1 MNKKFYFDMDAL
13 MSWVNK
19 TNGDEK
25 NVTTTTTFT
34 YAPAETD
41 DELDL
46 VQKEISENK
55 SNSNEMGVSLRY
67 DLAKSL
73 LTVLL
78 ANDYSAFDTELNYG
92 QQMAFDALQM
102 NNIIKLID
110 N

>member
-1 MNKKFYFDMDAL
+1 MNKNFYFDMDAL

-19 TNGDEK
+19 TNGEEK
-25 NVTTTTTFT
+25 NVITTTTFT
-34 YAPAETD
+34 YAPTETD
-41 DELDL
+41 DELGL

-55 SNSNEMGVSLRY
+55 SNSNETASSLKY

-78 ANDYSAFDTELNYG
+78 ANDSPSDTELNYG
-92 QQMAFDALQM
+92 QQLAFDALQM